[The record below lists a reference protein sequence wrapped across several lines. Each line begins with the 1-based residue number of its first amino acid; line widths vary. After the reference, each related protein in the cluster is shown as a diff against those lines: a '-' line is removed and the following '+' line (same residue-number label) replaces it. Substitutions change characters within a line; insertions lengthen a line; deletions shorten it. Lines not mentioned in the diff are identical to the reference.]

1 MIIFVFWISLN
12 ILPTCSMN
20 PETAVTCTRGHFNQV
35 VFAVIKFFPSKVN
48 PCEFITELA
57 MNLIP

>member
-35 VFAVIKFFPSKVN
+35 VFAVIKGRNYVFSLKSKS
-48 PCEFITELA
+48 L
-57 MNLIP
+57 